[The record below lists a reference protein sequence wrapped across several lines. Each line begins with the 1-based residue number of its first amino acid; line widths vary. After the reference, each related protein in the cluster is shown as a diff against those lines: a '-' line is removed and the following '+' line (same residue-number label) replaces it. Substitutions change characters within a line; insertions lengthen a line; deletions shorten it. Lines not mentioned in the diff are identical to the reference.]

1 MLSGQDQEEDIL
13 VSSGKRLCWMIA
25 PEAGPRCNPLI
36 CVLTGCR
43 VLSYARVG
51 GGGGSKAR
59 WPGGATDLRGRPPT
73 WTLTYKVAVTDR
85 VSGPTPL

>member
-1 MLSGQDQEEDIL
+1 MLSGQDQEVDIL
-13 VSSGKRLCWMIA
+13 VSSGKGNSRMIV
-25 PEAGPRCNPLI
+25 PKAGPSCNHLR

-59 WPGGATDLRGRPPT
+59 WPGGATDLRGGHPPGHSRT
-73 WTLTYKVAVTDR
+73 KW
-85 VSGPTPL
+85 P

>member
-13 VSSGKRLCWMIA
+13 VSSGKGNSRMIA
-25 PEAGPRCNPLI
+25 PEAVRTQVQPLI

-59 WPGGATDLRGRPPT
+59 WPGGAT
-73 WTLTYKVAVTDR
+73 
-85 VSGPTPL
+85 

>member
-13 VSSGKRLCWMIA
+13 GDIWQETLLDDCARGRTQVQ
-25 PEAGPRCNPLI
+25 PLR

-59 WPGGATDLRGRPPT
+59 WPGGATDLRGGHPPGHSRT
-73 WTLTYKVAVTDR
+73 KW
-85 VSGPTPL
+85 P